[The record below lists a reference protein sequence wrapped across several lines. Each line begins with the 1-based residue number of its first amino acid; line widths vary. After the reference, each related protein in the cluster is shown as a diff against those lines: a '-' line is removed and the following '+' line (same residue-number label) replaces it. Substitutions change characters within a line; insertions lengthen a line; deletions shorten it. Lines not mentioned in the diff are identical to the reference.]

1 MARKRPEN
9 AERDRQRGEEFVQ
22 ALRAYVDL
30 EKRSGRAKR
39 VTNAAIGKAA
49 NIEPS
54 IVTRIMNG
62 DRIAHV
68 GQILAIATAL
78 EAPDLLPADMRLGPQ
93 TPDSKALNRMSAP
106 ATRMPPGLE
115 GFLERH
121 AKRTKVTKRERGT
134 SRTPGSRPSRGS
146 ASTTSSGTASS
157 PSGESISRSEIARAV
172 QKARTLID
180 RAFCAPGDPP
190 SKIARELGIQVKTI
204 SYLQP
209 GIRGMPDPGL
219 PIILVAPC
227 AYVPRFEWTVA
238 HELIERELKRI
249 HEPEPHE
256 QLVNIG
262 AAELMAPARAFA
274 FSAASCNWDLRVL
287 RAWWRHCSWEALARR
302 VAELAPG
309 YAASSWTGS
318 KAKFRRVHPE
328 LGALPPEAND
338 LEAFVAAEAAF
349 GRCNSA
355 IDAGEY
361 SVRAWWTGGQRAV
374 TLCSVK

>member
-93 TPDSKALNRMSAP
+93 APDGKALNRMSAP

-121 AKRTKVTKRERGT
+121 AKRTKVTKRERWYLEN
-134 SRTPGSRPSRGS
+134 SRFQAEPWVSFDDEFWDGQLAFWRKYLAERDRE
-146 ASTTSSGTASS
+146 SGAE
-157 PSGESISRSEIARAV
+157 GENA
-172 QKARTLID
+172 D
-180 RAFCAPGDPP
+180 
-190 SKIARELGIQVKTI
+190 
-204 SYLQP
+204 
-209 GIRGMPDPGL
+209 
-219 PIILVAPC
+219 
-227 AYVPRFEWTVA
+227 
-238 HELIERELKRI
+238 
-249 HEPEPHE
+249 
-256 QLVNIG
+256 
-262 AAELMAPARAFA
+262 
-274 FSAASCNWDLRVL
+274 
-287 RAWWRHCSWEALARR
+287 
-302 VAELAPG
+302 
-309 YAASSWTGS
+309 
-318 KAKFRRVHPE
+318 
-328 LGALPPEAND
+328 
-338 LEAFVAAEAAF
+338 
-349 GRCNSA
+349 
-355 IDAGEY
+355 
-361 SVRAWWTGGQRAV
+361 
-374 TLCSVK
+374 